1 MPRPTTKADL
11 IQAANDQCAKLWTLI
26 GEMSDE
32 EKSADIVPNERDKNV
47 RDVLVH
53 LYEWHCLLLNWIRSN
68 TNGKPSPFLPA
79 PYNWKTYP
87 QMNVAFWE
95 KHQSTS
101 YTDAETMLKKTH
113 KEVMALIETFS
124 NEALFAKGVF
134 DWTGTTTLGSYCVS
148 ATSSHYNWA
157 FKDIKKVFYKNYLA
171 LYSIDDKEK
180 IVHIL
185 HIFYAKR
192 DYAKSV

>member
-11 IQAANDQCAKLWTLI
+11 IQAANEQFAKLWTLI

-68 TNGKPSPFLPA
+68 TNRNPAPFLPA

-87 QMNVAFWE
+87 QMNVVFWE
-95 KHQSTS
+95 KHQNTS

-113 KEVMALIETFS
+113 KEVLALIETFS
-124 NEALFAKGVF
+124 NEALFSKGTF

-148 ATSSHYNWA
+148 ATSSHYDWA
-157 FKDIKKVFYKNYLA
+157 IKDIKKA
-171 LYSIDDKEK
+171 LKKY
-180 IVHIL
+180 
-185 HIFYAKR
+185 R
-192 DYAKSV
+192 TR

>member
-11 IQAANDQCAKLWTLI
+11 IQAANDQFAKLWTLI
-26 GEMSDE
+26 GEMSDK

-47 RDVLVH
+47 RYVLAH

-68 TNGKPSPFLPA
+68 TNGNPVPFLSA

-87 QMNVAFWE
+87 QMNVVFWE
-95 KHQSTS
+95 KHQNTS

-113 KEVMALIETFS
+113 KEVMAIIETFS
-124 NEALFAKGVF
+124 NDDLFSKGAF

-148 ATSSHYNWA
+148 ATSSHYDWA
-157 FKDIKKVFYKNYLA
+157 IKDIKKA
-171 LYSIDDKEK
+171 LKKY
-180 IVHIL
+180 
-185 HIFYAKR
+185 R
-192 DYAKSV
+192 TR

>member
-1 MPRPTTKADL
+1 MPRPTSKSDL
-11 IQAANDQCAKLWTLI
+11 IQAANDQFAKLWTLI

-32 EKSADIVPNERDKNV
+32 EKRADIVPNERDKNV

-68 TNGKPSPFLPA
+68 TNKNPVPFLPA

-95 KHQSTS
+95 KHQRTS
-101 YTDAETMLKKTH
+101 YTDAEAMLKKTH

-124 NEALFAKGVF
+124 NEELFSKGAF

-148 ATSSHYNWA
+148 ATSSHYDWA
-157 FKDIKKVFYKNYLA
+157 FKDIKKA
-171 LYSIDDKEK
+171 LKKYR
-180 IVHIL
+180 
-185 HIFYAKR
+185 AR
-192 DYAKSV
+192 

>member
-11 IQAANDQCAKLWTLI
+11 IQAANDQFAKLWTLI

-68 TNGKPSPFLPA
+68 TNGKPAPFLPT

-101 YTDAETMLKKTH
+101 YTDAATMLNKTH
-113 KEVMALIETFS
+113 KEAMALIETFS
-124 NEALFAKGVF
+124 NEELFSKGAF

-148 ATSSHYNWA
+148 ATSSHYDWA
-157 FKDIKKVFYKNYLA
+157 FKDIKKA
-171 LYSIDDKEK
+171 LKKYR
-180 IVHIL
+180 
-185 HIFYAKR
+185 AR
-192 DYAKSV
+192 

>member
-11 IQAANDQCAKLWTLI
+11 IQAANDQFAKLWTLI

-47 RDVLVH
+47 RDILVH

-68 TNGKPSPFLPA
+68 TNRNPAPFLPV

-87 QMNVAFWE
+87 QMNVVFWE
-95 KHQSTS
+95 KHQNTS

-113 KEVMALIETFS
+113 KEVLALIETFS
-124 NEALFAKGVF
+124 NEALFSKGTF

-148 ATSSHYNWA
+148 ATSSHYDWA
-157 FKDIKKVFYKNYLA
+157 IKDIKKA
-171 LYSIDDKEK
+171 LKKYR
-180 IVHIL
+180 
-185 HIFYAKR
+185 AR
-192 DYAKSV
+192 

>member
-11 IQAANDQCAKLWTLI
+11 IQAANEQFAKLWTLI

-53 LYEWHCLLLNWIRSN
+53 LYEWHCLLLNWIQTN
-68 TNGKPSPFLPA
+68 TNGKPAPFLPA

-95 KHQSTS
+95 KHQNTS
-101 YTDAETMLKKTH
+101 YTDAEAMLKKTH
-113 KEVMALIETFS
+113 KEVMAISETFA
-124 NEALFAKGVF
+124 NEDLVSKGAF

-148 ATSSHYNWA
+148 ATSSHYDWA
-157 FKDIKKVFYKNYLA
+157 MKDIKKA
-171 LYSIDDKEK
+171 LKKYR
-180 IVHIL
+180 
-185 HIFYAKR
+185 AR
-192 DYAKSV
+192 

>member
-11 IQAANDQCAKLWTLI
+11 IQAANDQFAKLWTLI
-26 GEMSDE
+26 GEMSDK

-47 RDVLVH
+47 RDVLAH

-68 TNGKPSPFLPA
+68 TNRNPAPFLPA

-87 QMNVAFWE
+87 QMNVVFWE
-95 KHQSTS
+95 KHQNTS

-113 KEVMALIETFS
+113 KEVMAIIETFS
-124 NEALFAKGVF
+124 NDDLFSKGAF

-148 ATSSHYNWA
+148 ATSSHYDWA
-157 FKDIKKVFYKNYLA
+157 IKDIKKA
-171 LYSIDDKEK
+171 LKKY
-180 IVHIL
+180 
-185 HIFYAKR
+185 R
-192 DYAKSV
+192 TR

>member
-11 IQAANDQCAKLWTLI
+11 IQAANEQFAKLWTLI

-47 RDVLVH
+47 RDILVH

-68 TNGKPSPFLPA
+68 TNGNPAPFLPA

-95 KHQSTS
+95 KHQNTS
-101 YTDAETMLKKTH
+101 YTDAEAMLKKTH
-113 KEVMALIETFS
+113 KEVMTIIETFS
-124 NEALFAKGVF
+124 NEDLFSKGAF

-148 ATSSHYNWA
+148 ATSSHYDWA
-157 FKDIKKVFYKNYLA
+157 IKDIKKA
-171 LYSIDDKEK
+171 LKKY
-180 IVHIL
+180 
-185 HIFYAKR
+185 R
-192 DYAKSV
+192 TR

>member
-11 IQAANDQCAKLWTLI
+11 IQAANEQFAKLWTLI
-26 GEMSDE
+26 GEMSDK

-68 TNGKPSPFLPA
+68 TNGKPSPFLLA

-95 KHQSTS
+95 KHQNTS

-148 ATSSHYNWA
+148 ATSSHYDWP
-157 FKDIKKVFYKNYLA
+157 FKDIKKA
-171 LYSIDDKEK
+171 LKKYR
-180 IVHIL
+180 
-185 HIFYAKR
+185 AR
-192 DYAKSV
+192 

>member
-11 IQAANDQCAKLWTLI
+11 IQAANEQFAKLWTLI

-53 LYEWHCLLLNWIRSN
+53 LYEWHCLLLNWIQTN
-68 TNGKPSPFLPA
+68 TNGKPAPFLPA

-87 QMNVAFWE
+87 QMNVVFWE
-95 KHQSTS
+95 KHQNTS

-113 KEVMALIETFS
+113 KEVMAIIETFS
-124 NEALFAKGVF
+124 NEALFSKGAF

-148 ATSSHYNWA
+148 ATSSHYDWA
-157 FKDIKKVFYKNYLA
+157 FKDIKKA
-171 LYSIDDKEK
+171 LKKYR
-180 IVHIL
+180 
-185 HIFYAKR
+185 AR
-192 DYAKSV
+192 

>member
-11 IQAANDQCAKLWTLI
+11 IQAANEQFAKLWTLI

-68 TNGKPSPFLPA
+68 TNRNPAPFLPV

-87 QMNVAFWE
+87 QMNVVFWE
-95 KHQSTS
+95 KHQNTS

-113 KEVMALIETFS
+113 KEVLALIETFS
-124 NEALFAKGVF
+124 NEALFSKGTF

-148 ATSSHYNWA
+148 ATSSHYDWA
-157 FKDIKKVFYKNYLA
+157 INDIKKA
-171 LYSIDDKEK
+171 LKKYR
-180 IVHIL
+180 
-185 HIFYAKR
+185 AR
-192 DYAKSV
+192 

>member
-11 IQAANDQCAKLWTLI
+11 IQAANEQFAKLWTLI

-68 TNGKPSPFLPA
+68 TNRNPAPFLPV

-87 QMNVAFWE
+87 QMNVVFWE
-95 KHQSTS
+95 KHQNTS
-101 YTDAETMLKKTH
+101 YTNAETMLRKTH
-113 KEVMALIETFS
+113 KEVLALIETFS
-124 NEALFAKGVF
+124 NEALFSKGTF

-148 ATSSHYNWA
+148 ATSSHYDWA
-157 FKDIKKVFYKNYLA
+157 IKDIKNA
-171 LYSIDDKEK
+171 LKKRRK
-180 IVHIL
+180 I
-185 HIFYAKR
+185 
-192 DYAKSV
+192 

>member
-1 MPRPTTKADL
+1 MPRPTSKSDL
-11 IQAANDQCAKLWTLI
+11 IQAANEQFAKLWTLI

-53 LYEWHCLLLNWIRSN
+53 LYEWHCLLLHWIRSN
-68 TNGKPSPFLPA
+68 TNGNPAPFLPA

-95 KHQSTS
+95 KHQNTS

-113 KEVMALIETFS
+113 KEVMAIIETFS
-124 NEALFAKGVF
+124 NEALFSKGTF

-148 ATSSHYNWA
+148 ATSSHYDWA
-157 FKDIKKVFYKNYLA
+157 IKDMKKA
-171 LYSIDDKEK
+171 LKKY
-180 IVHIL
+180 
-185 HIFYAKR
+185 R
-192 DYAKSV
+192 TR

>member
-1 MPRPTTKADL
+1 MPRPTTKSDL
-11 IQAANDQCAKLWTLI
+11 IQVANDQFAKLWSLI

-32 EKSADIVPNERDKNV
+32 EKSTDIVPNERDKNV

-68 TNGKPSPFLPA
+68 TNRNPAPFLPA

-87 QMNVAFWE
+87 QMNVVFWE
-95 KHQSTS
+95 KHQNTS

-113 KEVMALIETFS
+113 KEVLALIATFS
-124 NEALFAKGVF
+124 NEALFSKGTF

-148 ATSSHYNWA
+148 ATSSHYDWA
-157 FKDIKKVFYKNYLA
+157 IKDIKKA
-171 LYSIDDKEK
+171 LKKYR
-180 IVHIL
+180 
-185 HIFYAKR
+185 AR
-192 DYAKSV
+192 

>member
-1 MPRPTTKADL
+1 MPRPTSKSDL
-11 IQAANDQCAKLWTLI
+11 IQAATDQFAKLWTLI
-26 GEMSDE
+26 DEMSDE

-68 TNGKPSPFLPA
+68 TNRNPAPFLPA

-87 QMNVAFWE
+87 QMNVVFWE
-95 KHQSTS
+95 KHQNTS

-124 NEALFAKGVF
+124 NEDLFSKGAF

-148 ATSSHYNWA
+148 ATSSHYDWA
-157 FKDIKKVFYKNYLA
+157 IKDIKKA
-171 LYSIDDKEK
+171 LKKYR
-180 IVHIL
+180 
-185 HIFYAKR
+185 AR
-192 DYAKSV
+192 